1 MPSFLEHEE
10 SHIMKSKHFW
20 PLFLF
25 LSAFAVCAVVFIE
38 VLPMLSIL
46 QAPDAAPS
54 LAKTSLLRRMLP
66 WMNGTQ
72 TMITHDD
79 LLKVLPALAYHELS
93 FIVSTALL
101 ALAMGAYLRTIGLP
115 LIACFGGGLA
125 MAFSGY
131 HFTLFNAGHRGY
143 FIMMPYAIFLFALVE
158 RAIRTPRWFYFA
170 LMPICVISGLA
181 TQPDVLLMIL
191 LFLSVYALVRVVMI
205 VAEIGF
211 KSYFLTRW
219 RHLLLGL
226 IVLLVTSAAI
236 GYRTIEHTLS
246 VTIADR
252 EKQIAQSSGAPQAN
266 GDEKGAPESD
276 KTKNDARWVFA
287 TNWSL
292 PPEAMAEF
300 IAPSLRGLDTRNA
313 RAPYWGRLGQ
323 SINWEETQQGFPN
336 FRQHALYLGAVQIG
350 VAFFAILV
358 ALWPRSRRCKGGDDA
373 GAVSA
378 PDPLNALTTFWLL
391 TGAVAIMLALGRYA
405 PFYRLFYDL
414 PVMDKIRAP
423 VKFLH
428 IAEIAVSILFALGL
442 TRLLQSAKKTDTRT
456 LRKITAVTIGVLS
469 IGALTCIIASLA
481 FNAES
486 TAATWTTMGIP
497 TGAIPN
503 TLADLFKGAL
513 MRAAWMLALVA
524 AALGLSLLPKIDI
537 RIHTVLPC
545 VLLLISASVFDMA
558 EVGRRYVVAYDVS
571 HIAQS
576 NPIARTFEQRGPIDG
591 LSFSYIQFTNQLL
604 PGNIPFLESLTI
616 SGLACMDPVATDTPD
631 SFRVRTLHA
640 LQNDPVKRWKLWGT
654 VAVLTTPQ
662 TANEMIRRNL
672 AKVLGLYDIDQRQR
686 LISPKT
692 LQSAQVA
699 VVEPIDITPSV
710 AVFHSWRVAPK
721 DEALPVIAQHNFDI
735 DREIVVSGDNVK
747 AQSTDNP
754 PTVATW
760 ASAPSKTK
768 GSLAKIDVN
777 TDAPGM
783 LMIREHTLRSIPTSA
798 TVNRKPAP
806 IYTANGLF
814 LCVPVEAGK
823 STVVIRPTVS
833 ATATAGTLAGLAFAL
848 FALISLIRHEF
859 LDENNPDPTH

>member
-1 MPSFLEHEE
+1 
-10 SHIMKSKHFW
+10 MKSNHFW
-20 PLFLF
+20 SLFLF
-25 LSAFAVCAVVFIE
+25 LSAFAVCAAVFID
-38 VLPMLSIL
+38 VLPILSVL
-46 QAPDAAPS
+46 QGPDAAPS

-79 LLKVLPALAYHELS
+79 LLKVLPTLAYHELS

-101 ALAMGAYLRTIGLP
+101 ALAMGTYLRTIGLP
-115 LIACFGGGLA
+115 LMACFGGGLA

-143 FIMMPYAIFLFALVE
+143 FIMMPYAIFLFALAE

-170 LMPICVISGLA
+170 LMPVCIISGLSQ
-181 TQPDVLLMIL
+181 QPDVLLMIL
-191 LFLSVYALVRVVMI
+191 LFLAVYAPVRIIMI

-211 KSYFLTRW
+211 KPYFLTRW

-226 IVLLVTSAAI
+226 IVLLVTSATI
-236 GYRTIEHTLS
+236 GYRTVEHTLS
-246 VTIADR
+246 VMIADR
-252 EKQIAQSSGAPQAN
+252 EKQIAQSAPAPQTN
-266 GDEKGAPESD
+266 TDEKD
-276 KTKNDARWVFA
+276 THDNRKTKDDARWVFA

-300 IAPSLRGLDTRNA
+300 IAPTLRGLDTRNA
-313 RAPYWGRLGQ
+313 TAPYWGRLGQ
-323 SINWEETQQGFPN
+323 SIDWEQTQQGFPN
-336 FRQHALYLGAVQIG
+336 FRQHALYLGAIQIG
-350 VAFFAILV
+350 VALFAIV
-358 ALWPRSRRCKGGDDA
+358 IAFWPRRRQRDDNGGRLTL
-373 GAVSA
+373 A
-378 PDPLNALTTFWLL
+378 PDPLNALTIFWLL
-391 TGAVAIMLALGRYA
+391 TGTVAIMLALGRYA
-405 PFYRLFYDL
+405 PFYQFFYDL
-414 PVMDKIRAP
+414 PMMDKIRAP
-423 VKFLH
+423 VKFVH
-428 IAEIAVSILFALGL
+428 ITEIAVSILFAIGL
-442 TRLLQSAKKTDTRT
+442 TRLLQSAKKPDTRA
-456 LRKITAVTIGVLS
+456 LRKITIITIGVLS
-469 IGALTCIIASLA
+469 IGALTCIIARVA
-481 FNAES
+481 FDAEGAS
-486 TAATWTTMGIP
+486 ATWTVLGIP
-497 TGAIPN
+497 TGAIHN

-524 AALGLSLLPKIDI
+524 AALGLSLLSKTVI
-537 RIHTVLPC
+537 RTHAALPC
-545 VLLLISASVFDMA
+545 VLLLIIASVFDIA

-591 LSFSYIQFTNQLL
+591 RSFSYIQLTNQLL
-604 PGNIPFLESLTI
+604 PGNFPFLESLTT
-616 SGLACMDPVATDTPD
+616 SGLACMDPVTTDTPD
-631 SFRVRTLHA
+631 SFRLRTLIA

-654 VAVLTTPQ
+654 AAVLTTPQ
-662 TANEMIRRNL
+662 TANEMIRENL
-672 AKVLGLYDIDQRQR
+672 VIVLGLYDIDQSQR
-686 LISPKT
+686 LISPRT

-699 VVEPIDITPSV
+699 VVEPIGITPSV

-721 DEALPVIAQHNFDI
+721 DEALSLIAQHDFNM
-735 DREIVVSGDNVK
+735 DREIVVSGDGITS
-747 AQSTDNP
+747 QSTDKQ
-754 PTVATW
+754 PTAATW

-783 LMIREHTLRSIPTSA
+783 LLIREHSLRGVSTRA
-798 TVNRKPAP
+798 TVNGKPSP

-848 FALISLIRHEF
+848 FALVSLIRHEF
-859 LDENNPDPTH
+859 SNKNNLEPTQVGRRRPG